1 MAEYR
6 GSGGA
11 VFEIAVPEPGTQAR
25 DEFDLKVK
33 KGELTLVDPL
43 AEKLDEYV
51 AGLGESQIASITR
64 PDTKPYRKPRT
75 QPREE

>member
-25 DEFDLKVK
+25 IDFDLLIE
-33 KGELTLVDPL
+33 KGELTLVEP
-43 AEKLDEYV
+43 V
-51 AGLGESQIASITR
+51 AVTVVAKTR
-64 PDTKPYRKPRT
+64 P
-75 QPREE
+75 QPRKE